1 MEKIME
7 MLFDRIV
14 ANSIPISVALLLVYL
29 YGKYTIYPFFKNLVN
44 RIDVIED
51 KQEASII
58 TLHNGKY
65 EQFKE
70 EYERLA
76 KERERLN
83 KK

>member
-1 MEKIME
+1 ME

>member
-1 MEKIME
+1 MD

-14 ANSIPISVALLLVYL
+14 ANSIPISIALLVIWL
-29 YGKYTIYPFFKNLVN
+29 YGKYTIYPFFKSLVN
-44 RIDVIED
+44 RMDVIED

-65 EQFKE
+65 DQFKE

-76 KERERLN
+76 KERERRN